1 MTSGTGIINKLLK
14 DIPVPRVVKTLQKF
28 ERPILGD
35 VEAEFVDRLRSSR
48 VLDRVRPGMSIAI
61 GVGSRGISN
70 QPLILQAL
78 IRELKAQ
85 GVEPFI
91 FPAMG
96 SHGGAT
102 ADGQQNLLA
111 RMGITEQAMGAPVRA
126 TMDVVDLGKAEN
138 GLTAWF
144 DAYAAAAD
152 GIVLVNRIKPH
163 VSFRGKYES
172 GLMKMIAIGLGK
184 QKGAEACHQ
193 LGMERMLDNIVA
205 VGRKALST
213 GKILFGIALLENA
226 YHETCRIEAIPGHRI
241 EAEEVTLQA
250 EAKRLEPRILFDRL
264 DVLIIDE
271 IGKNISGT
279 GFDNNVVGRYHLPHM
294 KSEGPFITRI
304 SVLDITDASHGN
316 GNGLGIVDF
325 TTERAFRKFSFEETY
340 PNSLTSTVPASV
352 KIPMVLKNDRQAI
365 QAAIKTCNIADFRNV
380 RLGRIRNTLEVHQM
394 EVSENLIPE
403 ARAYPRMEIVSAPYE
418 LAFDKLGNLESI
430 LAASSTCS
438 AYLLT
443 NLAPLLSD
451 EAWKGTE
458 PGEG

>member
-1 MTSGTGIINKLLK
+1 MLNPPTIRKLAK
-14 DIPVPRVVKTLQKF
+14 NENAMKIPSNTIDRLLGGVPIPRVMKIRQKF
-28 ERPILGD
+28 EQPHIEN
-35 VEAEFVDRLRSSR
+35 VEATVFDRLRSAG
-48 VLDRVRPGMSIAI
+48 VLDSVRPGMSIAI
-61 GVGSRGISN
+61 AVGSRGIAN
-70 QPLILQAL
+70 QPLVVRLL
-78 IRELKAQ
+78 VSELKAK
-85 GVEPFI
+85 GANPFI

-102 ADGQQNLLA
+102 AEGQQALLA
-111 RMGITEQAMGAPVRA
+111 RMGITEPAMGAPIRS
-126 TMDVVDLGKAEN
+126 TMDVVDMGPAEN

-184 QKGAEACHQ
+184 QKGAEASHQ

-226 YHETCRIEAIPGHRI
+226 YHETCRIEAIPAHRI
-241 EAEEVTLQA
+241 EEEEVMLQA

-304 SVLDITDASHGN
+304 SVLDITEASHGN

-365 QAAIKTCNIADFRNV
+365 QAAIKTCNIADFQRV
-380 RLGRIRNTLEVHQM
+380 RLGRIKNTLVAHLI
-394 EVSENLIPE
+394 EVSENLFSE
-403 ARAYPRMEIVSAPYE
+403 VRENSRVEILSGSCE
-418 LAFDKLGNLESI
+418 LGFDERGNLF
-430 LAASSTCS
+430 
-438 AYLLT
+438 
-443 NLAPLLSD
+443 
-451 EAWKGTE
+451 
-458 PGEG
+458 

>member
-1 MTSGTGIINKLLK
+1 MPSTIVRLLQR
-14 DIPVPRVVKTLQKF
+14 IPIPRVVQTRQTF
-28 ERPILGD
+28 ARPIIAD
-35 VEAEFVDRLRSSR
+35 VEGVFCDRLQRSR
-48 VLDRVRPGMSIAI
+48 VLDSVRPGMSIAV

-70 QPLILQAL
+70 QPVIVRILIDH
-78 IRELKAQ
+78 LKAQ
-85 GVEPFI
+85 GAHPFI

-102 ADGQQNLLA
+102 ADGQQGLLL
-111 RMGITEQAMGAPVRA
+111 RMGISEQTMGAPVRA
-126 TMDVVDLGKAEN
+126 TMDVVDMGTAGN

-163 VSFRGKYES
+163 VSFRGRYES

-193 LGMERMLDNIVA
+193 LGMERMLGNIEA
-205 VGRKALST
+205 IGRTALST

-226 YHETCRIEAIPGHRI
+226 YHETCRIEVIPAERI
-241 EAEEVTLQA
+241 EEEEVALQA

-294 KSEGPFITRI
+294 TSAGPFIARI
-304 SVLDITDASHGN
+304 AALDITEASHGN

-325 TTERAFRKFSFEETY
+325 TTERAYRKFSFEETY

-352 KIPMVLKNDRQAI
+352 KIPMVLKNDRLAI
-365 QAAIKTCNIADFRNV
+365 QAAIKTCNIADFGQV
-380 RLGRIRNTLEVHQM
+380 RLGRIKNTLEVHQM
-394 EVSENLIPE
+394 EISQNLLTE
-403 ARAYPRMEIVSAPYE
+403 AHANPKMEILSEPFE
-418 LAFDKLGNLESI
+418 LGFNSEGNL
-430 LAASSTCS
+430 
-438 AYLLT
+438 
-443 NLAPLLSD
+443 
-451 EAWKGTE
+451 W
-458 PGEG
+458 

>member
-1 MTSGTGIINKLLK
+1 MPSDTGIINKLLK
-14 DIPVPRVVKTLQKF
+14 DIPVPRVVKILQNF

-35 VEAEFVDRLRSSR
+35 VETEFIDRLRSSR
-48 VLDRVRPGMSIAI
+48 VLAPVRPGMRIAV

-70 QPLILQAL
+70 QTLVVRTL
-78 IRELKAQ
+78 IREIKAM
-85 GVEPFI
+85 GAEPFI

-102 ADGQQNLLA
+102 VDGQQNLLA

-126 TMDVVDLGKAEN
+126 TMDVVDMGTAEN

-213 GKILFGIALLENA
+213 GKILFGIALIENA
-226 YHETCRIEAIPGHRI
+226 YHETCRVEAIPADRI
-241 EAEEVTLQA
+241 EDEEVALQA

-264 DVLIIDE
+264 DVLVIDE

-294 KSEGPFITRI
+294 KSEGPLITRI

-316 GNGLGIVDF
+316 GNGLGIADY
-325 TTERAFRKFSFEETY
+325 TTERAFKKFSFEETY

-352 KIPMVLKNDRQAI
+352 KIPMVLKNDRLAI

-403 ARAYPRMEIVSAPYE
+403 TRSNPRMEIVSAPYD
-418 LAFDKLGNLESI
+418 LAFNELGNLF
-430 LAASSTCS
+430 
-438 AYLLT
+438 
-443 NLAPLLSD
+443 
-451 EAWKGTE
+451 
-458 PGEG
+458 

>member
-1 MTSGTGIINKLLK
+1 MCSGTGIVEKLLQ
-14 DIPVPRVVKTLQKF
+14 DIPVPRVFRIRQKF
-28 ERPILGD
+28 DRPVLGD
-35 VEAEFVDRLRSSR
+35 VEKVLRERLRNSR
-48 VLDRVRPGMSIAI
+48 VLDTVRPGMSIAV

-70 QPLILQAL
+70 QPLVVRVL
-78 IRELKAQ
+78 IREIKDRGA
-85 GVEPFI
+85 EPFI

-102 ADGQQNLLA
+102 AEGQQNLLA
-111 RMGITEQAMGAPVRA
+111 RMGITEQAMGAPIRA
-126 TMDVVDLGKAEN
+126 TMDVVDMGTAEN

-184 QKGAEACHQ
+184 QKGAEDCHQ

-205 VGRKALST
+205 SGRAGLST
-213 GKILFGIALLENA
+213 GKILFAIALVENA

-241 EAEEVTLQA
+241 EDEEVALQA

-304 SVLDITDASHGN
+304 SALDITDASHGN

-325 TTERAFRKFSFEETY
+325 TTDRAFRKFSFEETY

-352 KIPMVLKNDRQAI
+352 KIPMVLKNDRLAI

-380 RLGRIRNTLEVHQM
+380 RLGRIKNTLEAHLL
-394 EVSENLIPE
+394 EISENLLNE
-403 ARAYPRMEIVSAPYE
+403 ARANPSIDILSEPYE
-418 LAFDKLGNLESI
+418 LAFNAEGNLPGG
-430 LAASSTCS
+430 APHRASCC
-438 AYLLT
+438 
-443 NLAPLLSD
+443 
-451 EAWKGTE
+451 
-458 PGEG
+458 

>member
-1 MTSGTGIINKLLK
+1 MTSGTGIIDNLLK
-14 DIPVPRVVKTLQKF
+14 DIPIPRVVKIRQNF
-28 ERPILGD
+28 ERPVLGD
-35 VEAEFVDRLRSSR
+35 VEAT
-48 VLDRVRPGMSIAI
+48 VLDRLHTSHVLDLVRPGMSIAV

-70 QPLILQAL
+70 QAL
-78 IRELKAQ
+78 VVRIIIREIKAK
-85 GVEPFI
+85 GAEPFI

-102 ADGQQNLLA
+102 AEGQQNLLA
-111 RMGITEQAMGAPVRA
+111 RMGITAQTMGAPIRA
-126 TMDVVDLGKAEN
+126 TMDVVDMGTAEN

-152 GIVLVNRIKPH
+152 GIVLVNRVKPH

-205 VGRKALST
+205 IGRKALST
-213 GKILFGIALLENA
+213 GKILFGVALVENA
-226 YHETCRIEAIPGHRI
+226 YHETCRIEAIPSDRI
-241 EAEEVTLQA
+241 EAEEIALQA

-279 GFDNNVVGRYHLPHM
+279 GFDNNVVGRFHLPHM

-304 SVLDITDASHGN
+304 AALDITEASHGN

-325 TTERAFRKFSFEETY
+325 TTDRAFRKFSFEETY
-340 PNSLTSTVPASV
+340 PNALTSTVPASV
-352 KIPMVLKNDRQAI
+352 RIPMVLENDRLAI

-380 RLGRIRNTLEVHQM
+380 RLGRIKNTLEAHLL
-394 EVSENLIPE
+394 EVSENLLSE
-403 ARAYPRMEIVSAPYE
+403 VRKNPRMEIQSDPCE
-418 LAFDKLGNLESI
+418 LA
-430 LAASSTCS
+430 C
-438 AYLLT
+438 
-443 NLAPLLSD
+443 D
-451 EAWKGTE
+451 ERGSLV
-458 PGEG
+458 

>member
-1 MTSGTGIINKLLK
+1 
-14 DIPVPRVVKTLQKF
+14 
-28 ERPILGD
+28 
-35 VEAEFVDRLRSSR
+35 
-48 VLDRVRPGMSIAI
+48 
-61 GVGSRGISN
+61 
-70 QPLILQAL
+70 LILQAL

-138 GLTAWF
+138 GLTTWF
-144 DAYAAAAD
+144 DAYTAAAD
-152 GIVLVNRIKPH
+152 GIELVNRIKPH
-163 VSFRGKYES
+163 VSFRGKFES

-213 GKILFGIALLENA
+213 GKILFGIAMVENA
-226 YHETCRIEAIPGHRI
+226 YHETCRIETIPADRI
-241 EAEEVTLQA
+241 EDEEVALQA
-250 EAKRLEPRILFDRL
+250 EAKRLESRILFDRL
-264 DVLIIDE
+264 DVLVIDE

-294 KSEGPFITRI
+294 KSEGPLITRI

-316 GNGLGIVDF
+316 GNGLGIADF
-325 TTERAFRKFSFEETY
+325 TTERAFRKFSYEETY

-352 KIPMVLKNDRQAI
+352 KIPMVLKNDRLAI
-365 QAAIKTCNIADFRNV
+365 QAAIKTCNIADFRDV
-380 RLGRIRNTLEVHQM
+380 RLGRIRNTLEAYHM

-403 ARAYPRMEIVSAPYE
+403 ARTNPRMEIVSEPYE
-418 LAFDKLGNLESI
+418 LAFNELGNLF
-430 LAASSTCS
+430 
-438 AYLLT
+438 
-443 NLAPLLSD
+443 
-451 EAWKGTE
+451 
-458 PGEG
+458 

>member
-1 MTSGTGIINKLLK
+1 MKNAMQILSNTIDRLVGAVP
-14 DIPVPRVVKTLQKF
+14 IPRIVKVRQKF
-28 ERPILGD
+28 ERPFIAD
-35 VEAEFVDRLRSSR
+35 VEAAVLDRLRSSR
-48 VLDRVRPGMSIAI
+48 ALDAVRPGMSIAV
-61 GVGSRGISN
+61 GVGSRGIAN
-70 QPLILQAL
+70 QPLVVRLL
-78 IRELKAQ
+78 VSELKAK
-85 GVEPFI
+85 GAHPFI

-102 ADGQQNLLA
+102 AEGQRDLLA
-111 RMGITEQAMGAPVRA
+111 RMGITEQAVGAPIRS
-126 TMDVVDLGKAEN
+126 TMDVVDMGTAEN

-184 QKGAEACHQ
+184 QKGAEASHQ

-213 GKILFGIALLENA
+213 GKILFGIALVENA
-226 YHETCRIEAIPGHRI
+226 YHETCRIEAIPAHRI
-241 EAEEVTLQA
+241 EDEEVALQA

-304 SVLDITDASHGN
+304 CVLDITDASHGN

-340 PNSLTSTVPASV
+340 PNALTSTVLASV
-352 KIPMVLKNDRQAI
+352 KIPMVLKNDRLAI
-365 QAAIKTCNIADFRNV
+365 QAAIKTCHIKDFRNV
-380 RLGRIRNTLEVHQM
+380 RLGRIKNTLEAHLL
-394 EVSENLIPE
+394 EISENLLDG
-403 ARAYPRMEIVSAPYE
+403 ARANPGIDILSESYE
-418 LAFDKLGNLESI
+418 LAFNAEGNLPGG
-430 LAASSTCS
+430 
-438 AYLLT
+438 
-443 NLAPLLSD
+443 APVSQ
-451 EAWKGTE
+451 
-458 PGEG
+458 P